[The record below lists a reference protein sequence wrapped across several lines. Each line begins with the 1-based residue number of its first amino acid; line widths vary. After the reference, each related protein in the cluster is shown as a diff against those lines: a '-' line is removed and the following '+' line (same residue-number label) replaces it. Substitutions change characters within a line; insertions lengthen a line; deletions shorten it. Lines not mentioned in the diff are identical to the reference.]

1 MRKIEELLQNE
12 GGSYIL
18 PFFWQHG
25 EDEETLR
32 DYMRAI
38 DEANI
43 HSVCVECRPHPDFCG
58 PKWWQDMDVILDEA
72 HKRSMKVWILDDD
85 HFPTGHANGGI
96 SKADKALRPWYID
109 SVAVECF
116 GPSPANRFDIH
127 AAVLDKVTPKMFPG
141 MPPQRPGTEKKFFEN
156 DEEILSVTAWE
167 INDEGR
173 LTNPQDIS
181 SFVQDGTLIWNVPN
195 GSWKIYVTF
204 LTHNG
209 DGRTDYINILDHDSV
224 RVLIDEV
231 YEKHY
236 ERYASE
242 FGKTILGFFSDE
254 PMVGNIA
261 GGYQTAKLGGQRHL
275 TNPWQKDLPEMLEER
290 LGKGWKN
297 LMPLLWGEGTDELT
311 IRVRTAYMDAVTRLI
326 EKNFAGQL
334 AAWCEAHDVE
344 YIGHIWEDK
353 HLSYALG
360 GGLGHYFRA
369 MHGNHMGGVDLVFS
383 SQMHPWSQHST
394 RDSMGGDYYYYTI
407 GKWASSHAHID
418 PHKKGRALCEIF
430 GATGWDFG
438 VDKMKYLADNFL
450 VSGIN
455 RYVPHAFSPK
465 AFPDPDCPPHFYAHG
480 ENAQY
485 PSFAKLMEYMQRMC
499 HLLSDGRTAPEVAV
513 LYHAEGDWSS
523 ELPSVKNDMYCDVPA
538 KILAEAQI
546 DYDFVPSDLLSSCL
560 NTGAEAAGASG
571 SAREIEKN
579 ALTEAPDYPASLS
592 DGKLCVNGYEY
603 KALIVPASDVT
614 SEAVVRFSEAAK
626 KAGFPVFFIDVLP
639 KASAADGFREAE
651 GTLVHTEE
659 LITVLKDLGIG
670 ELKFSVSS
678 SDLRF
683 LHYRTDSDLYFFVN
697 NNVGTPYEGT
707 VTIPNTEKAWIYDPY
722 DNTVR
727 PAEQSVSGKE
737 SRIALRVSNCNPVV
751 LFFGNYEGECRIPAA
766 EKLRVGS
773 AAEDRQILELTDFR
787 LSSCMAKE
795 YPVFKEAVP
804 LPELSDIS
812 VLYPD
817 CMDCLRYE
825 TEFELPEEASSAI
838 LSIDY
843 MSDGAEV
850 FVNGIS
856 CGRRIAPEW
865 VYDLSGAIRPGK
877 NTLRIDMAATPARK
891 VAKFYPPEGPVF
903 SMDAPKTIRPEGII
917 GKVRVIDFLKKR

>member
-1 MRKIEELLQNE
+1 MKKINELLENR
-12 GGSYIL
+12 GGNYIL

-72 HKRSMKVWILDDD
+72 HKRDMKVWILDDD

-96 SKADKALRPWYID
+96 SRADKALRPWYID
-109 SVAVECF
+109 SIAVECY
-116 GPSPANRFDIH
+116 GPSPANRFDIN

-141 MPPQRPGTEKKFFEN
+141 MPPQRPGSEKTFFEN

-173 LTNPQDIS
+173 LVSPRDIS
-181 SFVQDGTLIWNVPN
+181 ASVQDGTLVWDVPN
-195 GSWKIYVTF
+195 GSYRIYVTF

-209 DGRTDYINILDHDSV
+209 DGKTDYINILDHDSV

-236 ERYASE
+236 EKYASE

-261 GGYQTAKLGGQRHL
+261 GGYQTARLGGQRHL

-290 LGKGWKN
+290 LGGDWKN

-334 AAWCEAHDVE
+334 SAWCEAHGVE

-369 MHGNHMGGVDLVFS
+369 MHGNHMGGVDLVFN

-485 PSFAKLMEYMQRMC
+485 PSFAKLMAYMQRMC
-499 HLLSDGRTAPEVAV
+499 HILSDGHANPELAV
-513 LYHAEGDWSS
+513 LYHAEGDWSA
-523 ELPSVKNDMYCDVPA
+523 ELPSVKHDMYCDVPA

-546 DYDFVPSDLLSSCL
+546 DYDFVPVDLVASCGSD
-560 NTGAEAAGASG
+560 T
-571 SAREIEKN
+571 
-579 ALTEAPDYPASLS
+579 PDYPAVLEN
-592 DGKLCVNGYEY
+592 GALKVNGYTY
-603 KALIVPASDVT
+603 RALVVPGSDVT
-614 SEAVVRFSEAAK
+614 SEAFVKFTKEAK
-626 KAGFPVFFIDVLP
+626 KAGFPVFFLDARP
-639 KASAADGFREAE
+639 AAFTEDGRVEAE
-651 GTLVHTEE
+651 GTVLSGETLVPT
-659 LITVLKDLGIG
+659 LRSAGIG
-670 ELKFSVSS
+670 ELELSRKS

-683 LHYRTDSDLYFFVN
+683 LHYTQEKEELYFFVN
-697 NNVGTPYEGT
+697 NNLGEPYEGT
-707 VTIPNTEKAWIYDPY
+707 VTVPNTEKAWIYDAY
-722 DNTVR
+722 ENTVYAADQTVSDGKSSVKLYV
-727 PAEQSVSGKE
+727 PAY
-737 SRIALRVSNCNPVV
+737 NPVV
-751 LFFGNYEGECRIPAA
+751 LFFGSYEGEENTPAA
-766 EKLRVGS
+766 ALLRKSEGQGMV
-773 AAEDRQILELTDFR
+773 LEPESFR
-787 LSSCMAKE
+787 LSSCMAKD
-795 YPVFKEAVP
+795 YPNFGDPVRLEA
-804 LPELSDIS
+804 LSDLS
-812 VLYPD
+812 VTYPD
-817 CMDCLRYE
+817 MMDCFRYE
-825 TEFELPEEASSAI
+825 TEFELPEAAKEV
-838 LSIDY
+838 LLLIDW

-850 FVNGIS
+850 FVNGQS
-856 CGRRIAPEW
+856 CGRRIAPDW
-865 VYDLSGAIRPGK
+865 VYDLSKAVKEGS
-877 NTLRIDMAATPARK
+877 NTLRIEMLATPARK
-891 VAKFYPPEGPVF
+891 VAKFYPPKGPVF
-903 SMDAPKTIRPEGII
+903 SMDAPKTLRPEGIV
-917 GKVRVIDFLKKR
+917 GKVRLYY